1 MTQDRAAHKDQNRGI
16 PTEPNLGSTYYA
28 LIGLTP
34 SASVQEIRRAYRE
47 LSKLYHPDTT
57 DLPTA
62 IATQKFQQLNEA
74 YATLSNPERRLNY
87 DRKIGFSRVH
97 VIQPSQSLRSP
108 SQTRS
113 GRVSTYQGPSD
124 RPLSPGELF
133 ALFILGITFVACL
146 VLAIAVGLTHGET
159 AFRPSLSS
167 SPAIVQPTITPSPAQ
182 STDNDQSAAKDLQP
196 SHDQTQNGSITQPVV
211 HPSTTPVKHQSPGMS
226 SVDQTQDSNACVGD
240 PASA

>member
-1 MTQDRAAHKDQNRGI
+1 MTQDRAARRDQNREI

-62 IATQKFQQLNEA
+62 IAIQKFQQLNEA
-74 YATLSNPERRLNY
+74 YATLSRPERRLTY
-87 DRKIGFSRVH
+87 DRKIGCSRVH
-97 VIQPSQSLRSP
+97 VIQPPQSSP
-108 SQTRS
+108 PTPQGRS
-113 GRVSTYQGPSD
+113 GISTYQGPSD

-146 VLAIAVGLTHGET
+146 VLAIAVGLTRSET
-159 AFRPSLSS
+159 TFNPSLSS
-167 SPAIVQPTITPSPAQ
+167 SPASPAIVQPAIAPSHDQ
-182 STDNDQSAAKDLQP
+182 SHDQSIENDQSAAKDLLP
-196 SHDQTQNGSITQPVV
+196 SHD
-211 HPSTTPVKHQSPGMS
+211 H
-226 SVDQTQDSNACVGD
+226 QDSRTIQPLVTSPIAPSN
-240 PASA
+240 P